1 VRRGAA
7 WPPASDRAADGR
19 GGGRPVLA
27 RGAPVVLVRWAVRG
41 GCSPTRRLPGGA
53 SSRHPAS
60 GVVAVVDNPRT
71 PAVASVAGPR
81 PPCGVRPSGFV
92 VRDPAVQ
99 PSGVQP
105 VRCPV
110 TRVRR
115 QGSGGPDG
123 RCPPVRCPAAWCPA
137 AWCPAA
143 WRPAAWRP
151 PRPSG
156 RVRPVHLR
164 RWRWGPGRCGGAPCT
179 TGTGRGRGGRPRRR
193 AARASVSG
201 VGGGP
206 GPGGVRAGGCGA
218 CPLPDQAGQAGV
230 GSAVAGG

>member
-7 WPPASDRAADGR
+7 WPPASDRAADCR
-19 GGGRPVLA
+19 GSSRPVLA
-27 RGAPVVLVRWAVRG
+27 RGVPVVLVRWAVRG
-41 GCSPTRRLPGGA
+41 CCSPTRRLPGGA

-71 PAVASVAGPR
+71 PAVASIAGPR
-81 PPCGVRPSGFV
+81 PPCGVRPSGSSSGI
-92 VRDPAVQ
+92 RLSS
-99 PSGVQP
+99 PSGVRSP
-105 VRCPV
+105 GFVV
-110 TRVRR
+110 

-143 WRPAAWRP
+143 WCP

-179 TGTGRGRGGRPRRR
+179 TARVQVPVGGRDVEQPGRRPREAWTRTTLPRPRVGQRGRRRTR
-193 AARASVSG
+193 TG
-201 VGGGP
+201 L
-206 GPGGVRAGGCGA
+206 C
-218 CPLPDQAGQAGV
+218 
-230 GSAVAGG
+230 